1 MRVPW
6 SSSPQAGPAREPWS
20 NWAGTVTCRPTSVEY
35 PVTTADMARVVRAAR
50 RRGQQVKAIGSGH
63 SFSPIA
69 ATDGVQVRLGRHRRV
84 LDIDRERATVT
95 VEAGIRLRS
104 LANTLAARGLALTNL
119 GDVAVQS
126 LAGAI
131 STGTHGTGARYGGL
145 ATQVLGLEM
154 ILADGSVVQ
163 ASPEEEPELFDAAR
177 LGLGALGLIST
188 VTLQC
193 VPAFD
198 LRAVEDRVDLDSVM
212 ASLDDDVGAY
222 DHYEWYWVPH
232 TRRVRTKANDR
243 TDEAPRGRG
252 RLGEWRDRMFLE
264 NVVFGALCRV
274 ERRIPAL
281 THRLAPIV
289 ASGGRSE
296 WIERSDRV
304 FTSPRRVHFVEME
317 YALPR
322 DRLRGVIDAL
332 VDVVD
337 DLNIA
342 FPVEVRFAA
351 ADDVPLS
358 TAYGRESAYVAVHQY
373 RGMAYRAWFEAAEA
387 IFTEAGGRP
396 HWGKMHTRDAAGLAP
411 LYPRWEAFA
420 AVRRRVD
427 PGGLWSN
434 AYLDRVLG
442 PVG

>member
-1 MRVPW
+1 MRAPW
-6 SSSPQAGPAREPWS
+6 SSPHADPPRGPWS
-20 NWAGTVTCRPTSVEY
+20 NWAGTVTFRPVSVEH
-35 PVTTADMARVVRAAR
+35 PVTTADMVRLVRTAR
-50 RRGQQVKAIGSGH
+50 RRGQRVKAIGSGH
-63 SFSPIA
+63 SFTPIA
-69 ATDGVQVRLGRHRRV
+69 ATDGVQVHLGRHRRV

-145 ATQVLGLEM
+145 ATQVLGLELV
-154 ILADGSVVQ
+154 LADGSVVRT
-163 ASPEEEPELFDAAR
+163 SPDEEPELFDAAR

-198 LRAVEDRVDLDSVM
+198 LHAVEDRVDLDSVM
-212 ASLDDDVGAY
+212 ASLDVDVAAH

-243 TDEAPRGRG
+243 TDQPPSGKGRV
-252 RLGEWRDRMFLE
+252 GEWRDRMLLE
-264 NVVFGALCRV
+264 NVVFGALCRT

-296 WIERSDRV
+296 WVERSDRV

-322 DRLRGVIDAL
+322 HRLPGVIDAL
-332 VDVVD
+332 VEAVD
-337 DLNIA
+337 DLNVS

-358 TAYGRESAYVAVHQY
+358 TAQGQESAYVAVHQY
-373 RGMAYRAWFEAAEA
+373 RGMPYRAWFDAAEA

-427 PGGLWSN
+427 PDGLWSN

>member
-1 MRVPW
+1 M
-6 SSSPQAGPAREPWS
+6 
-20 NWAGTVTCRPTSVEY
+20 
-35 PVTTADMARVVRAAR
+35 TTADMARVVRTAR
-50 RRGQQVKAIGSGH
+50 RRGQRVKAVGSGH
-63 SFSPIA
+63 SFSSIA

-84 LDIDRERATVT
+84 LDIDREQATVT

-104 LANTLAARGLALTNL
+104 LADTLAARGLALTNM

-145 ATQVLGLEM
+145 ATQVLALELV
-154 ILADGSVVQ
+154 LADGSVVQ
-163 ASPEEEPELFDAAR
+163 ASTTEEPELFDAAR

-198 LRAVEDRVDLDSVM
+198 LHAVEDRADLDTVL
-212 ASLDDDVGAY
+212 ASLDAELAAH

-243 TDEAPRGRG
+243 TDQPPSGRG
-252 RLGEWRDRMFLE
+252 RIGEWRDRMLLE
-264 NVVFGALCRV
+264 NVVFGAICRAD
-274 ERRIPAL
+274 RLLPAL
-281 THRLAPIV
+281 TPTLAPMV

-296 WIERSDRV
+296 WVERSDRV
-304 FTSPRRVHFVEME
+304 FTSPRKVHFVEME
-317 YALPR
+317 YAVATTRLP
-322 DRLRGVIDAL
+322 GVIDAL
-332 VDVVD
+332 VAAVD
-337 DLNIA
+337 DLRVA

-358 TAYGRESAYVAVHQY
+358 TAQGRESAYVAVHQY
-373 RGMAYRAWFEAAEA
+373 RGMPHEAWFEAAEE
-387 IFTEAGGRP
+387 IFADADGRP
-396 HWGKMHTRDAAGLAP
+396 HWGKMHTRSAAALAP

-420 AVRRRVD
+420 AVRRQVD
-427 PGGLWSN
+427 PEGMWSN
-434 AYLDRVLG
+434 GYLDRVLG

>member
-1 MRVPW
+1 
-6 SSSPQAGPAREPWS
+6 
-20 NWAGTVTCRPTSVEY
+20 VTCQPATVEY
-35 PVTTADMARVVRAAR
+35 PVTTADMARLVRTAR
-50 RRGQQVKAIGSGH
+50 RRGQRVKAIGSGH

-104 LANTLAARGLALTNL
+104 LANALAARGLALTNL

-131 STGTHGTGARYGGL
+131 STGTHGTGAAYGGL
-145 ATQVLGLEM
+145 ATQVVGLDLV
-154 ILADGSVVQ
+154 LADGSVVATSAQ
-163 ASPEEEPELFDAAR
+163 EERDLFDAAR

-193 VPAFD
+193 VPAFN
-198 LRAVEDRVDLDSVM
+198 LRAVEDRVDLDAVM
-212 ASLDDDVGAY
+212 TTLDGDIAAH

-232 TRRVRTKANDR
+232 TRRVWTKANDR
-243 TDEAPRGRG
+243 TDESPRGRG
-252 RLGEWRDRMFLE
+252 RVGEWRDRMLLE
-264 NVVFGALCRV
+264 NVAFGALCRV

-281 THRLAPIV
+281 THRLAPMV
-289 ASGGRSE
+289 ASGGRRA
-296 WIERSDRV
+296 WVERSDRV
-304 FTSPRRVHFVEME
+304 FTSPRLVHFVEME

-337 DLNIA
+337 DLNVA

-358 TAYGRESAYVAVHQY
+358 TAHGRESAYVAVHQY
-373 RGMAYRAWFEAAEA
+373 RGMPYREWFDAAEA
-387 IFTEAGGRP
+387 IFIAAGGRP
-396 HWGKMHTRDAAGLAP
+396 HWGKMHTRAAADLAP

-427 PGGLWSN
+427 PDGLWSN
-434 AYLDRVLG
+434 PYLDRVLG
-442 PVG
+442 PVR